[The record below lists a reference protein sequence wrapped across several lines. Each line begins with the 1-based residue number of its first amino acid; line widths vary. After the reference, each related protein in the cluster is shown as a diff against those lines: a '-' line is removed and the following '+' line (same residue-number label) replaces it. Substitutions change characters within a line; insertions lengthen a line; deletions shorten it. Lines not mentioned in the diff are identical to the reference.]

1 MFYSATSLP
10 LLIAI
15 AEIGVQTGRMMPDNA
30 AAIVGAGM
38 LSILLFPITALLSRR
53 YTTIPTAIVTTRAQ
67 E

>member
-1 MFYSATSLP
+1 
-10 LLIAI
+10 
-15 AEIGVQTGRMMPDNA
+15 MMPDNA

-53 YTTIPTAIVTTRAQ
+53 YASIPAAIATTRAQ